1 MHKYMVDQ
9 IIVTALDGG
18 LLNSSEDYAPLQPLM
33 AQLRAR
39 GIPVIVF
46 TERDRTE
53 VEPIRQQLGL
63 VDPFITE
70 SGSGVFIPVNHNP
83 FDPAVGEQDGD
94 YYVLELGCPYVQARA
109 ALRVIAN
116 LISHPLKG
124 FGDFTVEQLQRSAG
138 ISAAAAHRAKAREF
152 SEPFMTPKAVASEKL
167 HQAAEEM
174 GFKIALRHLEDGR
187 FSELMGAQ
195 AGLVP
200 AVEKVIAAYQSQLPA
215 GQRLKV
221 MGVSDRPEDLT
232 TLANAS
238 SSADWREVWIAPEV
252 ADLPADLPDRTT
264 VVNRSAPV
272 AWAAAVQPLIA

>member
-1 MHKYMVDQ
+1 MRKYMTDQ

-18 LLNSSEDYAPLQPLM
+18 LLNSLEDLQLLM

-46 TERDRTE
+46 TERDRAE
-53 VEPIRQQLGL
+53 VEPIRQQLGI

-70 SGSGVFIPVNHNP
+70 SGSGIFIPVNHNP

-152 SEPFMTPKAVASEKL
+152 SEPFMTPKAIAAKKL

-174 GFKIALRHLEDGR
+174 GFKIALRRSEDGR

-195 AGLVP
+195 AGLAP
-200 AVEKVIAAYQSQLPA
+200 AAEKVIAAYQSQLPA

-232 TLANAS
+232 TLIKAS
-238 SSADWREVWIAPEV
+238 HSAEWQGVLIASE
-252 ADLPADLPDRTT
+252 ATDLPMNVPERTT
-264 VVNRSAPV
+264 VVTDLAPT
-272 AWAAAVQPLIA
+272 AWATAVRPLIQWH